1 MAAVQAMPQRSA
13 GSPLQSGL
21 PRPPGKMPLIRDGR
35 PLKAWTY
42 AGLFSEELMLCAA
55 SVRIGPF
62 PQCFWAVLERGSGRL
77 SDGTSFNG
85 RPVAFTGSQ
94 GGARG
99 LGISAGSVDAALRLE
114 PCGEPVEVLSPHG
127 RSYIWTLKLPV
138 RAEGSVKVDGRH
150 HRLEARGLMDISAGY
165 HARSTAWKWSCGVG
179 EDREGNEIAWNIVA
193 GMHDDSRGSERTLW
207 TGERAAE
214 LPGALF
220 DQDLSEVTFP
230 GNPAVLSF
238 TPEAERARRDDFGLL
253 MSDYRQPFGSFSGS
267 LPGAE
272 LAWGLGVM
280 ERHEARW

>member
-1 MAAVQAMPQRSA
+1 MQATPQRSA
-13 GSPLQSGL
+13 GSPLRSEL
-21 PRPPGKMPLIRDGR
+21 PRPPGPMPLVRDRR

-55 SVRIGPF
+55 SVRIGPL
-62 PQCFWAVLERGSGRL
+62 PQCFWAVLERGTGHL
-77 SDGTSFNG
+77 ADGTSFGG
-85 RPVAFTGSQ
+85 RAVSFTGSQ

-99 LGISAGSVDAALRLE
+99 LGISAGEVNAALRLE
-114 PCGEPVEVLSPHG
+114 PCGEAVEVLSPHG

-138 RAEGSVKVDGRH
+138 RAGGNVTVEGRH

-165 HARSTAWKWSCGVG
+165 HARSTAWKWTCGVG
-179 EDREGNEIAWNIVA
+179 EDRAGNEIAWNVVA

-207 TGERAAE
+207 TGELATE

-220 DQDLSEVTFP
+220 DEGLTEVSFP
-230 GNPAVLSF
+230 GDPAFLRFSA
-238 TPEAERARRDDFGLL
+238 EAERARRDDFGLL